1 MKYINVAKANCKNC
15 YKCLKVCPVKSIK
28 YSDNHVEVLEDGCI
42 LCGRC
47 IRNCPQ
53 KAKTLIHDISF
64 VKDLLEDTS
73 RKTVAALAPSYISS
87 FGKENR
93 YKIVSAL
100 KRLGCIE

>member
-28 YSDNHVEVLEDGCI
+28 YSDNHVTVLENACI

-53 KAKTLIHDISF
+53 KAKSLVNDISHI
-64 VKDLLEDTS
+64 KSLLADKPC
-73 RKTVAALAPSYISS
+73 KTVAALAPSYISS
-87 FGKENR
+87 FR
-93 YKIVSAL
+93 
-100 KRLGCIE
+100 